1 MISNTTKQ
9 IISASLSK
17 SPSKVQEVF
26 ASAVNRKILG
36 KIEAMKAEVGANLI
50 GTKK

>member
-9 IISASLSK
+9 IINASLSK
-17 SPSKVQEVF
+17 SPSNVQEVF
-26 ASAVNRKILG
+26 SDAVNRKILS
-36 KIEAMKAEVGANLI
+36 KIEAMKAEVGSNLL